1 MEDIESFFE
10 GMIIFIAVI
19 GGLISTVKKS
29 QRHRVQEAAQQSA
42 AQARIQ
48 AAQQKIK
55 AAAATRH
62 VQSTFSPAHPQ
73 MVPATP
79 LTAAQ
84 PQVHTHY
91 QPDCDIHDAAGS
103 LGVTSTEGK
112 DPCHEE
118 QLTHVRTPEE
128 NDPEQSRLTFDWTGD
143 NMVKVVVMQ
152 EVLTRPMQR
161 RAR

>member
-10 GMIIFIAVI
+10 VMIVFIAVI

-42 AQARIQ
+42 AQARVK
-48 AAQQKIK
+48 AAQQRISSAQRQVQAQ
-55 AAAATRH
+55 AAANQNLSRGNAASQ
-62 VQSTFSPAHPQ
+62 VI
-73 MVPATP
+73 TP
-79 LTAAQ
+79 T
-84 PQVHTHY
+84 VHTHY
-91 QPDCDIHDAAGS
+91 QPDCDTHDAAGS

-118 QLTHVRTPEE
+118 QLTHVRRPEVSIA
-128 NDPEQSRLTFDWTGD
+128 PAQGGLTFDWTGD
-143 NMVKVVVMQ
+143 NMVKAVVMQ
-152 EVLTRPMQR
+152 EVLTRPVQR